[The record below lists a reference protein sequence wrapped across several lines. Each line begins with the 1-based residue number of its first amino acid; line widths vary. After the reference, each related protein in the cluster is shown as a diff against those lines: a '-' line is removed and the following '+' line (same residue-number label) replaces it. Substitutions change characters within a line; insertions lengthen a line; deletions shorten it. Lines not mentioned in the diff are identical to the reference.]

1 MQSTRY
7 YITEIYD
14 EAVPL
19 ASGPG
24 NNLFLGT
31 MVVMVVVI
39 LALIVI
45 AYLLGC
51 RRYRKRIAELDEW
64 GESRQGWNLWKL
76 RREADELE
84 VKKAELLIKQMRENY
99 ENSVKEFHDFRT
111 VLQQ

>member
-19 ASGPG
+19 ASGSG
-24 NNLFLGT
+24 KNLFLGT
-31 MVVMVVVI
+31 LVVMVVVI
-39 LALIVI
+39 LVLSVI

-76 RREADELE
+76 RREVDELE
-84 VKKAELLIKQMRENY
+84 VKKAEMLIKEMQASY
-99 ENSVKEFHDFRT
+99 ENSVKEFYDFRT